1 MLAAAV
7 VWAGLRKWVG
17 GYRGPLSYE
26 EEDTCMSYEE
36 ADTGVLCQPT
46 RRAMRLH
53 ERIIVATP
61 LYGTRACYTLAVP
74 CLSD

>member
-1 MLAAAV
+1 
-7 VWAGLRKWVG
+7 
-17 GYRGPLSYE
+17 
-26 EEDTCMSYEE
+26 MSYEE